1 MGKWLIPLF
10 IVVPLLEVVFFIV
23 SGNTIGIWPTILL
36 IVLTGVVGIWLA
48 KKEGTQ
54 VLMTARLKIQ
64 NGEVPQGIVLD
75 GICILGGGILLII
88 PGFITDVLGFLLLL
102 PSSRKLFKRGLENLF
117 RYMIKTRNIIYIHR
131 R

>member
-1 MGKWLIPLF
+1 MGKWLILLF